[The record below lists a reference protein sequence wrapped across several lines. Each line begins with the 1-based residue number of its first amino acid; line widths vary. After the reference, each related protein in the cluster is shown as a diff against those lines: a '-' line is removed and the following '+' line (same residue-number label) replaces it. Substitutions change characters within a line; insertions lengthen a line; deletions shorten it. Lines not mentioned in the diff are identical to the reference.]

1 MRIRMTTASAAIL
14 LVSAAGAAAQQ
25 IPWTPT
31 PPVITTAE
39 AGTIGEWN
47 GSVDVGARVTSTDGD
62 AARYE
67 RYRDL
72 RDGATSLI
80 GVGKRTDQY
89 LFDFK
94 ADNVGYRDQRY
105 IGNYNGG
112 RAKVSGF
119 FDAVPLNYSY
129 LTSTPWVETA
139 TGVFSLDVAA
149 RTAVQ
154 NKVPG
159 VVGVPQTVTDF
170 SKPSIYRGLATPFD
184 LQSRRDVAGGV
195 FSYDMTPAVGL
206 NLAVTTTKRSGN
218 QPFGASFSFN
228 NANEL
233 PVPVD
238 NRTNDVTA
246 GLEYSNQSG
255 MIRVGWDASWFNND
269 IKQIIWDNPL
279 RATDTTPFDPSGYS
293 NGNGPARGQMAVPPS
308 NTLNTVS
315 TTGLY
320 KMPSHTTISGTV
332 SFTAMKQNDALLPY
346 TINPAIANPTV
357 YATYP
362 GLAAL
367 PRATAEADVHGLNA
381 MFNFTARPNNFF
393 GLAMRYR
400 FNDHQN
406 LTPAFDATY
415 YVRFDAAPENTGG
428 ITEQFNIRENTF
440 DLTGTFNVLPHT
452 NLKVGYIYD
461 DFNRTGRSFSDSRD
475 YTLRTSIDTVGNQYF
490 MLRATYDHTTRIGSG
505 FSESSL
511 EDGGAQP
518 GLRFYDEAD
527 RDRNKGMLLFVLTPV
542 DVFDITLSAAAGK
555 DVYNGPG
562 HDFGLLNNTNT
573 SYNAGVNVLPGKT
586 VAFGANYGYEKFSS
600 LQNSANANPPGTDY
614 GSWTDP
620 NRVWNLNN
628 DEKVNS
634 FDLYLDLNKLLAN
647 TLIKFTYDYSDS
659 DNAFVHSG
667 PRVFELANNV
677 ALTPG
682 DTKPCAAGVT
692 SCFLPLPNVTNKW
705 QRAAVDLK
713 YFFTTKVGMGLGYW
727 YEKFDVSDYS
737 TFDLPGQPGTPR
749 IDILGEINTGYGN
762 RPYKGQTGFF
772 RLLYQF

>member
-1 MRIRMTTASAAIL
+1 
-14 LVSAAGAAAQQ
+14 
-25 IPWTPT
+25 
-31 PPVITTAE
+31 
-39 AGTIGEWN
+39 
-47 GSVDVGARVTSTDGD
+47 
-62 AARYE
+62 
-67 RYRDL
+67 
-72 RDGATSLI
+72 
-80 GVGKRTDQY
+80 
-89 LFDFK
+89 
-94 ADNVGYRDQRY
+94 
-105 IGNYNGG
+105 
-112 RAKVSGF
+112 
-119 FDAVPLNYSY
+119 
-129 LTSTPWVETA
+129 
-139 TGVFSLDVAA
+139 
-149 RTAVQ
+149 
-154 NKVPG
+154 
-159 VVGVPQTVTDF
+159 
-170 SKPSIYRGLATPFD
+170 
-184 LQSRRDVAGGV
+184 
-195 FSYDMTPAVGL
+195 
-206 NLAVTTTKRSGN
+206 
-218 QPFGASFSFN
+218 
-228 NANEL
+228 
-233 PVPVD
+233 
-238 NRTNDVTA
+238 
-246 GLEYSNQSG
+246 
-255 MIRVGWDASWFNND
+255 
-269 IKQIIWDNPL
+269 
-279 RATDTTPFDPSGYS
+279 
-293 NGNGPARGQMAVPPS
+293 MAVPPS

-332 SFTAMKQNDALLPY
+332 SFTAMSQNDALLPY

-357 YATYP
+357 YQTYP

-367 PRATAEADVHGLNA
+367 PRGTAEADVHGVNA
-381 MFNFTARPNNFF
+381 MFNFTSRPNSFF

-406 LTPAFDATY
+406 LTPAFDATQ

-452 NLKVGYIYD
+452 NLKLGYIYD

-475 YTLRTSIDTVGNQYF
+475 YTLRASIDTVGNQYV

-542 DVFDITLSAAAGK
+542 EVFDVTLSVAAGK
-555 DVYNGPG
+555 DIYNGPG
-562 HDFGLLNNTNT
+562 HDFGLLNNSNT
-573 SYNAGVNVLPGKT
+573 SYNAGVNFIPGKT
-586 VAFGANYGYEKFSS
+586 VDFGVNYGYEKFSS

-634 FDLYLDLNKLLAN
+634 FDVYLDLNKLLAN

-667 PRVFELANNV
+667 PRIFELANNV

-682 DTKPCAAGVT
+682 DTKPCAAGLT

-713 YFFTTKVGMGLGYW
+713 YFFTTKVGVGLGYW